1 MKKTAIILA
10 LIFISGSSLF
20 SQTLKKGNLV
30 GFHVG
35 VIELAP
41 GVTMEQYRDFCMH
54 KLLPAYNKEFEGDIK
69 VLVAGGERGVYQNF
83 MSRIMIIKS
92 LKVRNKYF
100 PEEGKSSDLMKSK
113 MAKIQPLIDELEK
126 LGTFKEDH
134 YTDWVVQ

>member
-1 MKKTAIILA
+1 MKKAVIILG
-10 LIFISGSSLF
+10 LIFLAGSLF

-41 GVTMEQYRDFCMH
+41 GVTMDQYRNFCMN

-69 VLVAGGERGVYQNF
+69 VLIAGGERGVYENF

-92 LKVRNKYF
+92 VKVRNKYF
-100 PEEGKSSDLMKSK
+100 PEEGKSSELMKKK